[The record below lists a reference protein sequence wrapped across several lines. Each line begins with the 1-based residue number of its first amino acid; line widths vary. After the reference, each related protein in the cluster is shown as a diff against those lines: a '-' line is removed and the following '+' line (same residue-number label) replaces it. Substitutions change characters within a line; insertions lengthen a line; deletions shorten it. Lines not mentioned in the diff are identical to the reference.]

1 MQICCTKDLQQELGI
16 KAEAGFEENDLFCW
30 STHIITIN
38 RKKAVVAVNDSN
50 RFGFVLFG
58 LKAKEFKNL
67 KEHLLQG
74 IKKCLAD
81 EKIKEEVIEEYIKA
95 ASDIAFAR
103 TRGPKYVSRLN
114 KAVEMVKAFSDRI
127 EPEKVYQAEVARL
140 INDDFIKTDKQAD
153 YEHPHDLLISDMEE
167 FAVGNIISCKAVNL
181 RIKLNL
187 GRRDAWRRI
196 ITPIDITFKEL
207 HYIIQTAFNWK
218 DRQLYNFNVFDKSGR
233 CLATLISRHEE
244 TYDTYTKG
252 ELLLDEEVRL
262 SEYDD
267 KNIKIV
273 YCYDYG
279 ADWKHEIII
288 DNINMDYDK
297 NYPVCLMGEGNTPP
311 EDVGG
316 IFGYVEFLKIISN
329 PKHEKYNDT
338 YNWLQS
344 QGYREFDIDI
354 INKRLKNILRFP
366 VVF

>member
-30 STHIITIN
+30 SAHIITIN

-81 EKIKEEVIEEYIKA
+81 EKIKEDVIEEYLKA
-95 ASDIAFAR
+95 AGGLAFSK

-114 KAVEMVKAFSDRI
+114 KAVEFLKVFGDRLQPDKI
-127 EPEKVYQAEVARL
+127 YQTDISAHM
-140 INDDFIKTDKQAD
+140 NDDLVKIDKQSD
-153 YEHPHDLLISDMEE
+153 YEHPHDLLIRDMEQ
-167 FAVGNIISCKAVNL
+167 FAGGNIICCKAVNL
-181 RIKLNL
+181 RIKLKL
-187 GRRDAWRRI
+187 GRHDAWRRI
-196 ITPIDITFKEL
+196 ITPIDITFNEL

-218 DRQLYNFNVFDKSGR
+218 DRQLYNFNVFDKSGK
-233 CLATLISRHEE
+233 CLATLISKHEE
-244 TYDTYTKG
+244 IYDTYTKG
-252 ELLLDEEVRL
+252 NLLLDEEVRL
-262 SEYDD
+262 SEYAD
-267 KNIKIV
+267 KNLKIV

-279 ADWKHEIII
+279 ANWKHEIIVENTI
-288 DNINMDYDK
+288 SDYDK

-316 IFGYVEFLKIISN
+316 IFGYVEFLKIISS
-329 PKHEKYNDT
+329 PKHEKYRGV
-338 YNWLQS
+338 YNWSQS
-344 QGYREFDIDI
+344 QGYREFDIEL
-354 INKRLKNILRFP
+354 INRRLKNILRFP